1 MLLNSLAV
9 CNYCK
14 PMASNEFG
22 KKNIMSS
29 LSCFVLMMHV
39 IFFPLLKYITLFSS
53 DNFEL
58 SERHQSELYMKPST
72 PSVGNML
79 CDNIVYSVVVFKL
92 LTLQKNMPQCGTF
105 WFVVFVS
112 EIWWNTGPTRALTW
126 HRGISRHT

>member
-1 MLLNSLAV
+1 
-9 CNYCK
+9 
-14 PMASNEFG
+14 MASNEFG

-92 LTLQKNMPQCGTF
+92 LTQQKNMPQCGAF
-105 WFVVFVS
+105 RFVVFVS
-112 EIWWNTGPTRALTW
+112 EIWWNTGPTRALT
-126 HRGISRHT
+126 